1 MSSLIKNIFFKIIF
15 NFSLF
20 LILMIGIQNSSQK
33 RKINLLITETIKLPI
48 SFIVGISFISGSITG
63 SLLNIDSMRPNL
75 LKFHFENCI
84 LRFCYTD

>member
-1 MSSLIKNIFFKIIF
+1 MSSLIKNIFLKIIF

-63 SLLNIDSMRPNL
+63 SFININSQEKN
-75 LKFHFENCI
+75 
-84 LRFCYTD
+84 

>member
-63 SLLNIDSMRPNL
+63 SLININSQEKN
-75 LKFHFENCI
+75 
-84 LRFCYTD
+84 